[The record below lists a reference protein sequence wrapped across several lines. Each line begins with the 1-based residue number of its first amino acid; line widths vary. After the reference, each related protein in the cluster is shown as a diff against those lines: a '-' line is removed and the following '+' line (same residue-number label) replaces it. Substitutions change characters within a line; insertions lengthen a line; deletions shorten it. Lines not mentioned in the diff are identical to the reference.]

1 MPPPS
6 SSTPPMP
13 TLIFHSLPNNAFLG
27 LDLLSLT
34 TSPNLQGIKNLP
46 PGYHFLYSS
55 SDASLSVRHGHWFFV
70 PAPASA
76 TEGGQHESKII
87 PWRWSEEKE
96 CLVPEADVS
105 ETGSAQADLGRVWER
120 GLLDYTQPG
129 SRKEGGKLGSEWR
142 ELTGYI
148 TDDLLD
154 RVLGKVASQDRA
166 GKRGPASGRPWSI
179 SSVSSAPQ
187 DVEKIPGLTASE
199 AVIEGEMQLELLPI
213 DLRRTWRDG
222 AVGRERTDA
231 VRDRSWYLGHLIELA
246 VDSGGDRR
254 VGAAQLLGEL
264 QLCFLMIL
272 TLANWSCLEQW
283 KRILGVLLSCRQALV
298 EVGDYFVAVVR
309 LLRIQLKHCQDVEG
323 GLFDLKEEGAG
334 WLKGLLAQFRR
345 NVEELFG
352 TANGETLKT
361 ELKQLEQDLRD
372 EYGWESGKD
381 ILKRGLLELEDGERV
396 DMDMNGADEEDE
408 TGEYAPVVVDLE

>member
-6 SSTPPMP
+6 TSTPPMP
-13 TLIFHSLPNNAFLG
+13 TITFHSLPNNAFLG

-55 SDASLSVRHGHWFFV
+55 SDASLSIRHGHWFFI

-76 TEGGQHESKII
+76 TEGRQYESKTIH
-87 PWRWSEEKE
+87 WRWSGENE

-105 ETGSAQADLGRVWER
+105 EIESAQADLGRVWER
-120 GLLDYTQPG
+120 GLLDYRQPG
-129 SRKEGGKLGSEWR
+129 SKKEGGKLGREWR
-142 ELTGYI
+142 ELTEYI

-154 RVLGKVASQDRA
+154 RVLGTVASQDWA
-166 GKRGPASGRPWSI
+166 GKRSPASRRSWSI

-187 DVEKIPGLTASE
+187 DVEKIPGLTVSE
-199 AVIEGEMQLELLPI
+199 AVIECEKQLEFLPI
-213 DLRRTWRDG
+213 DLKRTWREG

-231 VRDRSWYLGHLIELA
+231 VRDRSWYLGQLIELA
-246 VDSGGDRR
+246 VESGGDRR

-345 NVEELFG
+345 NVEELFDA
-352 TANGETLKT
+352 ANGETLKT